1 MNRPHHPL
9 LGLKQRSPE
18 MVAEETRRVKA
29 KLISTYGWDG
39 YQRVIRRME
48 SDLARLERETRGR
61 EN

>member
-1 MNRPHHPL
+1 M
-9 LGLKQRSPE
+9 KQRSPE

-29 KLISTYGWDG
+29 KLISMYGWDG

-61 EN
+61 ES